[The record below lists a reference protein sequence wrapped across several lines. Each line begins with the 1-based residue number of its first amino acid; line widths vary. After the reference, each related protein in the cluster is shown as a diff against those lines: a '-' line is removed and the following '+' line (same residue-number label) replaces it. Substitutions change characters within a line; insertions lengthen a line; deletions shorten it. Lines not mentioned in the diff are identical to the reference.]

1 MKKEMVYIA
10 IIFLLLAVLIMT
22 NFNRLTG
29 FAAFETNEKT
39 NFSVYTAAVCV
50 NNTDNLSCRD
60 EIFIR
65 CKDIEYQIPTN
76 VSLAHESGWE
86 DPRKKEENAQQK

>member
-1 MKKEMVYIA
+1 MKKEMVYIT
-10 IIFLLLAVLIMT
+10 IIFLLLVVLLIT

-29 FAAFETNEKT
+29 FATSSETNEKT
-39 NFSVYTAAVCV
+39 NFSVYTAAVCT
-50 NNTDNLSCRD
+50 NNTNNLSCRD

-65 CKDIEYQIPTN
+65 CKGIEYQIPTN

-86 DPRKKEENAQQK
+86 DPRKKEENV

>member
-1 MKKEMVYIA
+1 MKKDVIYII
-10 IIFLLLAVLIMT
+10 IIFLLLAVLITT

-29 FAAFETNEKT
+29 FAAFSETNEKT
-39 NFSVYTAAVCV
+39 NFSVYTAAVCT
-50 NNTDNLSCRD
+50 NNTNNLSCRD

-76 VSLAHESGWE
+76 VSLTHESDWK
-86 DPRKKEENAQQK
+86 DPREKEENV